1 LPGRNKAGN
10 YFNHGFLS
18 RTIVVLIHMIVIW
31 SAIMVEIVIVM
42 PFMAV
47 FMVFM
52 HPDAARKGDAG
63 NSSHD

>member
-1 LPGRNKAGN
+1 
-10 YFNHGFLS
+10 
-18 RTIVVLIHMIVIW
+18 MIVIW
-31 SAIMVEIVIVM
+31 SVIMVEIVIVM

-47 FMVFM
+47 FMVAFM